1 MVVDPE
7 KMRRR
12 ARLLRPLGMLV
23 TFAGAAL
30 LIAGIGF
37 IAVDPF
43 GAFEVFW
50 MPFVGGFALFP
61 GILMWVAGNLARA
74 SADFASSQTPVS
86 GSLGGMPSTFPTT
99 ATRACPSCGNAN
111 PVGLQTCRV
120 CGTKLF

>member
-23 TFAGAAL
+23 TFVGAAL
-30 LIAGIGF
+30 LLAGVGLLATNPLGNF
-37 IAVDPF
+37 D
-43 GAFEVFW
+43 VFW

-74 SADFASSQTPVS
+74 SADFASSQSP
-86 GSLGGMPSTFPTT
+86 LGGGYGTLGKSFGAT
-99 ATRACPSCGNAN
+99 ATRACPSCGNSN
-111 PVGLQTCRV
+111 PLGLQACQV
-120 CGTKLF
+120 CGAKLS